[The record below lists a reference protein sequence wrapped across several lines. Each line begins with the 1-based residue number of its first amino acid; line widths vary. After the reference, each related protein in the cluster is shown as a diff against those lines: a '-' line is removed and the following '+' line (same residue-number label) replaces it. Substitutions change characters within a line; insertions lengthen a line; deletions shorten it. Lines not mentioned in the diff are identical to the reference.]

1 MGLNLKRAPK
11 FPPRRPR
18 TAVQI
23 RTVLLTPDDREVP
36 ISIKNISQAGFMG
49 ESVLDLDPET
59 SFGVSIPDYGIVR
72 ARIRWNEDN
81 KVGAYFEN
89 PLPVE
94 WADPDLP
101 GAE

>member
-1 MGLNLKRAPK
+1 MGLSLKREPK

-36 ISIKNISQAGFMG
+36 ISIKNISAAGFMG
-49 ESVLDLDPET
+49 EALLNIDPET
-59 SFGVSIPDYGIVR
+59 SLGVSIPDYGIVR

-81 KVGAYFEN
+81 KLGAYFEH
-89 PLPVE
+89 PLDLD
-94 WADPDLP
+94 WADPDAP
-101 GAE
+101 A